1 MNTQVIWQRDPIVFG
16 HRAPLI
22 KCAVCQ
28 DMLEAEDFRP
38 DLFTEE
44 LVEAMH
50 EEHGPNVCK
59 HCMDAEGRNYDFP
72 HVEDEWL

>member
-1 MNTQVIWQRDPIVFG
+1 MNTQVRFIDSPIVFG

-28 DMLEAEDFRP
+28 DKLEAEDFRP

-50 EEHGPNVCK
+50 EEHGPNVCTG
-59 HCMDAEGRNYDFP
+59 CLDEAGRNET